1 MDLRRLRAGEWM
13 AAVSG
18 VALVVGLFLPW
29 YEVSVQDHGADA
41 TIRLSAWEA
50 YSAVDILLLVLG
62 VLAVGLLVVTAIQRS
77 AAVGIAA
84 DAMLTIFA
92 GIVATVA
99 TIRVLNLPRSLE
111 PPAGLPIETDRTAI
125 AWLGL
130 LAVYGVLAGAILAMR
145 DERFSREGELTDG
158 TGVPVEAAPEIE
170 LLPAPPRS

>member
-62 VLAVGLLVVTAIQRS
+62 VLAVGLLVVTAIQRT

-92 GIVATVA
+92 GIVAAVA

-111 PPAGLPIETDRTAI
+111 PPAGLPIETGRTAI

-145 DERFSREGELTDG
+145 DERFSRDGELTDG